1 MAKDHSMDISIQFD
15 LQELINA
22 VDQAKREALNRYDL
36 KNSGIEID
44 LGDDFIKVTAQGE
57 IHIEAV
63 YGVLVQKMLGRGVS
77 PKILDRQK
85 IEEIGGMRV
94 RQEMKLIKA
103 LDQET
108 EKKISKMIKD
118 AFPKAKPTIQ
128 GEIVRVS
135 SSSIDGLQAIIALL
149 RADESLKVPLD
160 FGNYR

>member
-1 MAKDHSMDISIQFD
+1 MAKEHSMDISIQFD
-15 LQELINA
+15 LQEVINS
-22 VDQAKREALNRYDL
+22 VDQTRREALNRYDL

-77 PKILDRQK
+77 HRILDRQK

-108 EKKISKMIKD
+108 AKKISKMIKD
-118 AFPKAKPTIQ
+118 AFPKAKPIIQ
-128 GEIVRVS
+128 GEVIRVN
-135 SSSIDGLQAIIALL
+135 SSSIDELQAIMALL
-149 RADESLKVPLD
+149 RADESLKVPLE